1 MTLEQLAFPRVIQ
14 KHVIRTEAA
23 WPFVSYHQRSHTLLS
38 VINYCSQTGEN
49 QQVWGGGAKDYFKYN
64 YVKEAHYLHFFAPC
78 FGWAGVVWE
87 GVRQG
92 LPLAQ
97 AGLN

>member
-49 QQVWGGGAKDYFKYN
+49 QQVLGGGAKDYFKCN
-64 YVKEAHYLHFFAPC
+64 YVKEHITCTFLLLVL
-78 FGWAGVVWE
+78 G
-87 GVRQG
+87 G
-92 LPLAQ
+92 LEWY
-97 AGLN
+97 GKG